1 MGSDQNIS
9 SPKRGRPRKVAID
22 AQVNGEVPVVSD
34 SNAGDGQVSVNAVG
48 VQAERTA
55 KSQGR
60 DLAGL
65 NLDLARVENDL
76 PSGVSIVRVWNTAG
90 LDMWH
95 GVRSSAPCEIGE
107 DAYQVNTGQIYK
119 F

>member
-9 SPKRGRPRKVAID
+9 SPKRGRPRKVVTV
-22 AQVNGEVPVVSD
+22 AQVNGEVQVIPD
-34 SNAGDGQVSVNAVG
+34 SNAGNGQVSINAVG

-55 KSQGR
+55 KSKGR

-65 NLDLARVENDL
+65 NLDLSRVENYL
-76 PSGVSIVRVWNTAG
+76 PSGVSLVRVWNTAG